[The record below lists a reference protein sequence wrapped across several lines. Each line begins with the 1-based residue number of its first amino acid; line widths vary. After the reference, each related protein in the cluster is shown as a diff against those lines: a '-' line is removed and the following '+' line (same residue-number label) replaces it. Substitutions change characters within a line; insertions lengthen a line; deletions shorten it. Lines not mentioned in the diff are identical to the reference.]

1 MLIKRKALGEISQW
15 LDIKKILILNG
26 ARQVGKTTILK
37 EIKKELEEKNK
48 NCVYLNLES
57 FQVAD
62 RLNADPDNIFDFISD
77 KNLFWYVLIDEIQI
91 LDQPS
96 RFLKY
101 IYDTHDNLKLII
113 TGSANLEI
121 KAKLQDSLA
130 GRKITFYISPL
141 SLDEIL
147 DYEKLDKETKSPIER
162 QKIDKTF
169 EEYLIF
175 GGLPEIYL
183 EEDKEKKKKLLKEY
197 LGTYVNKDIRALI
210 SKINVSKFNQLNIA
224 LAHLVGNLVNKSKI
238 SDDLN
243 INSRTLDRY
252 LDLLKYSFIFDF
264 VSPYFS
270 NPVTQIK
277 KMQKVYCFDFGVR
290 NAVLNNF
297 IEIDLRNDRGKL
309 FENFVYLKLK
319 EKYQEIYFWRTVKG
333 SEIDFVYQENGLN
346 VIEAKYK
353 KFTAPKIEHSIKQAI
368 KSLRPNKARIVNLN
382 LEKKA
387 IIDGKEIEFVSWEKM

>member
-1 MLIKRKALGEISQW
+1 MLIKRRILREIDQW
-15 LDIKKILILNG
+15 LDSKKILILNG

-37 EIKKELEEKNK
+37 EIEKKLKKENK
-48 NCVYLNLES
+48 NCIYLNLES
-57 FQVAD
+57 FQIVD
-62 RLNADPDNIFDFISD
+62 RLNVNPDNIFDFISD
-77 KNLFWYVLIDEIQI
+77 KNSPWYILIDEIQI

-96 RFLKY
+96 HFLKY
-101 IYDTHDNLKLII
+101 IYDTCDNLKLIV

-130 GRKITFYISPL
+130 GRKITFYINPL

-147 DYEKLDKETKSPIER
+147 DYKKLDKKTKNPLER
-162 QKIDKTF
+162 QKINRAF

-183 EEDKEKKKKLLKEY
+183 EKDKEKKKKLLGEY
-197 LGTYVNKDIRALI
+197 LGTYINKDVRALI

-224 LAHLVGNLVNKSKI
+224 LAHLIGNLVNKNKI
-238 SDDLN
+238 ANDLN

-264 VSPYFS
+264 IFPYFS
-270 NPVTQIK
+270 NPLTQIK

-290 NAVLNNF
+290 NAILNNF
-297 IEIDLRNDRGKL
+297 IEIDLRADSGRL

-319 EKYQEIYFWRTVKG
+319 EKYQEVYFWRTIKG
-333 SEIDFVYQENGLN
+333 SEVDFIYQGNGLN
-346 VIEAKYK
+346 IVEAKYK
-353 KFTAPKIEHSIKQAI
+353 KFAAPKVERSVKQAI
-368 KSLRPNKARIVNLN
+368 KLLQPSKIKIANLN
-382 LEKKA
+382 LTEK
-387 IIDGKEIEFVSWEKM
+387 ITIDKKEIEFISWNKI

>member
-1 MLIKRKALGEISQW
+1 MQIKRKILGEISRW
-15 LDIKKILILNG
+15 IDEKKILILNG

-37 EIKKELEEKNK
+37 EIKKELKEKNK
-48 NCVYLNLES
+48 NCIYLNLES
-57 FQVAD
+57 FQAAD
-62 RLNADPDNIFDFISD
+62 RLNANPDNIFDFIPD
-77 KNLFWYVLIDEIQI
+77 KNLFWYVFIDEIQI
-91 LDQPS
+91 LDEPS

-101 IYDTHDNLKLII
+101 IYDAYDNLKLII
-113 TGSANLEI
+113 TGSTNLEI

-147 DYEKLDKETKSPIER
+147 DYEKLDKKTKNPIER
-162 QKIDKTF
+162 QKIDKVF
-169 EEYLIF
+169 EEYLLF

-183 EEDKEKKKKLLKEY
+183 EKDKEKKKKLLKEY

-210 SKINVSKFNQLNIA
+210 SKINVSKFNQLNIT
-224 LAHLVGNLVNKSKI
+224 LSHLIGNLVNKSKI
-238 SDDLN
+238 SNDLN

-264 VSPYFS
+264 ISPYFS

-290 NAVLNNF
+290 NAILNNF
-297 IEIDLRNDRGKL
+297 IEIDLREDRGKL

-319 EKYQEIYFWRTVKG
+319 ENYQEIFFWRTVKG

-346 VIEAKYK
+346 IIEAKYK
-353 KFTAPKIEHSIKQAI
+353 KFTAPKTEHSIKQAI
-368 KSLRPNKARIVNLN
+368 KSLQPNKAKIVNLN
-382 LEKKA
+382 WNEK
-387 IIDGKEIEFVSWEKM
+387 IIVDEKELEFVSWEKI

>member
-1 MLIKRKALGEISQW
+1 MLIKRKVLVEISQW
-15 LDIKKILILNG
+15 IDKKKMLILNG

-37 EIKKELEEKNK
+37 EIKKELEGKGK

-57 FQVAD
+57 FQAAD
-62 RLNADPDNIFDFISD
+62 RLNANPDNIFDFIPD
-77 KNLFWYVLIDEIQI
+77 KNLFWHVLIDEIQI
-91 LDQPS
+91 LDEPS
-96 RFLKY
+96 HFLKY
-101 IYDTHDNLKLII
+101 IYDTYDNLKLII

-147 DYEKLDKETKSPIER
+147 DYEKLDKETKNPIER
-162 QKIDKTF
+162 QKIDKVF
-169 EEYLIF
+169 EEYLLF

-183 EEDKEKKKKLLKEY
+183 EKNKEKKKKLLKEY

-210 SKINVSKFNQLNIA
+210 GKINVSKFNQLNIA
-224 LAHLVGNLVNKSKI
+224 LAHLIGNLVNKSKI
-238 SDDLN
+238 SNDLN
-243 INSRTLDRY
+243 INGRTLDRY

-264 VSPYFS
+264 ISPYFS

-277 KMQKVYCFDFGVR
+277 KMQKVYCFDFGIR
-290 NAVLNNF
+290 NAILNNF
-297 IEIDLRNDRGKL
+297 IELGLRGDCGKL

-346 VIEAKYK
+346 IVEAKYK
-353 KFTAPKIEHSIKQAI
+353 NFSAPKIEYSIKQAI
-368 KSLRPNKARIVNLN
+368 KSLKPSKTRIINLN
-382 LEKKA
+382 LEEKI
-387 IIDGKEIEFVSWEKM
+387 IIDKKEIEFASWKKM

>member
-1 MLIKRKALGEISQW
+1 MLIKRKILGEIDQW
-15 LDIKKILILNG
+15 LDSKKILILNG
-26 ARQVGKTTILK
+26 ARQVGKTTILR
-37 EIKKELEEKNK
+37 ELEKELKERKK

-57 FQVAD
+57 FQAAD
-62 RLNADPDNIFDFISD
+62 CLNADPDNVFGFIPD
-77 KNLFWYVLIDEIQI
+77 KNLSWYVLIDEIQI

-96 RFLKY
+96 HFLKY
-101 IYDTHDNLKLII
+101 IYDTYDNLKLIV

-121 KAKLQDSLA
+121 RAKLQDSLA
-130 GRKITFYISPL
+130 GRKITFYITPL

-147 DYEKLDKETKSPIER
+147 DYERLDKKTKNPLER
-162 QKIDKTF
+162 QKINRIF
-169 EEYLIF
+169 EEYLVF

-183 EEDKEKKKKLLKEY
+183 ENNKEKKKKLLKEY
-197 LGTYVNKDIRALI
+197 LGTYVNRDIRALI

-224 LAHLVGNLVNKSKI
+224 LAHLIGNLINKSKI

-264 VSPYFS
+264 ISPYFS

-277 KMQKVYCFDFGVR
+277 KTQKVYCFDFGVR
-290 NAVLNNF
+290 NAILNNF
-297 IEIDLRNDRGKL
+297 IEINLRDDRGRL
-309 FENFVYLKLK
+309 FENFVYLVLK

-346 VIEAKYK
+346 IVEAKYK
-353 KFTAPKIEHSIKQAI
+353 KFAAPKIEHFVKQAV
-368 KSLRPNKARIVNLN
+368 KLLCPNKTRIVNLN
-382 LEKKA
+382 LEEETVIDKK
-387 IIDGKEIEFVSWEKM
+387 KVEFVSWEKI

>member
-1 MLIKRKALGEISQW
+1 MQIKRRVLGEISQW
-15 LDIKKILILNG
+15 LDKKKILILNG

-57 FQVAD
+57 FQAAD
-62 RLNADPDNIFDFISD
+62 RLNANPDNIFDFIPD

-91 LDQPS
+91 LDNPS
-96 RFLKY
+96 HFLKY
-101 IYDTHDNLKLII
+101 IYDTYDNLKLII

-130 GRKITFYISPL
+130 GRKITFYIGPL

-147 DYEKLDKETKSPIER
+147 DYEKLDKKTKNPIEK
-162 QKIDKTF
+162 QKIDKIF

-183 EEDKEKKKKLLKEY
+183 EKDKEKKKKLLKEY

-210 SKINVSKFNQLNIA
+210 SKINVSKFNQLNIT
-224 LAHLVGNLVNKSKI
+224 LSHLIGNLVNKNKI
-238 SDDLN
+238 SNNLN
-243 INSRTLDRY
+243 INSRTLDKY

-264 VSPYFS
+264 ISPYFS

-290 NAVLNNF
+290 NAILNNF
-297 IEIDLRNDRGKL
+297 IEVDLREDCGKL

-319 EKYQEIYFWRTVKG
+319 EKYQEIFFWRTVKG
-333 SEIDFVYQENGLN
+333 SEVDFVYQEDGLN
-346 VIEAKYK
+346 IIEAKYK
-353 KFTAPKIEHSIKQAI
+353 KFTAPKTEHSIKQAI
-368 KSLRPNKARIVNLN
+368 KLLQPNKAKIVNLN
-382 LEKKA
+382 WNDK
-387 IIDGKEIEFVSWEKM
+387 IIVGEKEIEFISWEKI

>member
-1 MLIKRKALGEISQW
+1 MLIKRKVLAEISQW
-15 LDIKKILILNG
+15 LDKKKILILSG

-37 EIKKELEEKNK
+37 EIKKELEGKNK
-48 NCVYLNLES
+48 NCIYLNLES

-62 RLNADPDNIFDFISD
+62 RLNANPDNIFDFIPD
-77 KNLFWYVLIDEIQI
+77 KNLFWHVFIDEIQI
-91 LDQPS
+91 LDEPS

-101 IYDTHDNLKLII
+101 IFDTYDNLKLII

-141 SLDEIL
+141 LFDEIL
-147 DYEKLDKETKSPIER
+147 SYEKMDKETKNPLER
-162 QKIDKTF
+162 QKIDKAF
-169 EEYLIF
+169 DEYLIF
-175 GGLPEIYL
+175 GGLPEVYL
-183 EEDKEKKKKLLKEY
+183 EKDREKKKKLLKEY

-210 SKINVSKFNQLNIA
+210 SKINVSKFNQLNVV
-224 LAHLVGNLVNKSKI
+224 LSHLIGNLINKSKI
-238 SDDLN
+238 SNDLN

-252 LDLLKYSFIFDF
+252 LELLRYSFIFDF
-264 VSPYFS
+264 ISPYFS

-277 KMQKVYCFDFGVR
+277 KMQKVYCFDFGIR

-297 IEIDLRNDRGKL
+297 IELDLRDDCGKL

-333 SEIDFVYQENGLN
+333 SEADFVYRENGLN
-346 VIEAKYK
+346 IIEAKYK
-353 KFTAPKIEHSIKQAI
+353 KFAAPKIESSIKQAI
-368 KSLRPNKARIVNLN
+368 KALQPGKTRIVNLG
-382 LEKKA
+382 LDEK
-387 IIDGKEIEFVSWEKM
+387 IIFGGKEIEFVSWGRI